1 MNEYEAKQILDDA
14 AMRRGLWVYLWQFR
28 QDAKCENPRPFPLLR
43 DEDIEDELRRILL
56 PPRKKFLGI
65 F

>member
-1 MNEYEAKQILDDA
+1 MNEYEAKQCLDDA
-14 AMRRGLWVYLWQFR
+14 EMRRGLWVYLWQFR
-28 QDAKCENPRPFPLLR
+28 QDAKHENHLPYPLLR
-43 DEDIEDELRRILL
+43 DEDIEEELKRILL